1 MSVHSNSL
9 LANYRQVKKFV
20 FWAFNHIQT
29 VQYGFLLLKKYI
41 FNFQTREIRT
51 RAAAKKNAS
60 IGRSVST
67 SESEIPDK
75 ALTRSRSLDDIDKK
89 NKLGSVSL
97 ELNVS
102 QPKLYRMI
110 GKVGRTDE
118 QIKLV
123 T

>member
-1 MSVHSNSL
+1 M
-9 LANYRQVKKFV
+9 
-20 FWAFNHIQT
+20 
-29 VQYGFLLLKKYI
+29 LKKYI

-110 GKVGRTDE
+110 GKVGPTDE